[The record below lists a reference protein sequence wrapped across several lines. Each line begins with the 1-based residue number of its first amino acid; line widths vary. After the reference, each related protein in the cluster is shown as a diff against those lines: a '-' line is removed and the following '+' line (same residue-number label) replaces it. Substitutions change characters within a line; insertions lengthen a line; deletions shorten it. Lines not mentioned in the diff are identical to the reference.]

1 MILSSWRD
9 TTKKHYTSY
18 IQRWILFCSK
28 HNLNVFSTDVLRVLD
43 FLTMLFH
50 EGLAYSAINTA
61 RSALSSFLGVNDTEP
76 VGSHSLIVRFMKGVA
91 RTRHALPRYHC
102 IWDVNVV
109 LDMFRMQPL
118 AEFLLSFCHS
128 MI

>member
-1 MILSSWRD
+1 
-9 TTKKHYTSY
+9 
-18 IQRWILFCSK
+18 
-28 HNLNVFSTDVLRVLD
+28 
-43 FLTMLFH
+43 MLFH

-61 RSALSSFLGVNDTEP
+61 RSALSSFRGVNDMEP

-91 RTRHALPRYHC
+91 RTRPALPRFHC

-118 AEFLLSFCHS
+118 AEFLSL
-128 MI
+128 